1 MPIRVFKQFL
11 LLCALT
17 FVGSATAQ
25 VRDYLLGP
33 GDIISVKVF
42 ESPEL
47 SIEARVSE
55 NGTISYPLIGNLPVG
70 GLTASATGSLIAKRL
85 KDGGFVRQP
94 FVNVGIAQYRSVQVS
109 VLGQVARP
117 GRYPM
122 EQSASRVTD
131 VLAMAGGA
139 LATAAD
145 AVWLVSQEGD
155 KARRVEIDVAAVMR
169 AGDASKN
176 VIVKNGDT
184 IYVPRGPNFYI
195 YGEVQRAGQ
204 YRVERGMNV
213 TQALAVGG
221 GPTTRGTDRGM
232 RISRRDA
239 GGNLVTREADPN
251 EPILPDDILY
261 VRERVF

>member
-1 MPIRVFKQFL
+1 MPIRVFKQYL
-11 LLCALT
+11 LLCALA
-17 FVGSATAQ
+17 FAGSASAQ

-33 GDIISVKVF
+33 GDIVSIKVF

-47 SIEARVSE
+47 SVDARVSDT
-55 NGTISYPLIGNLPVG
+55 GRISYPLIGDLPVA

-85 KDGGFVRQP
+85 MEGGFVRQP

-122 EQSASRVTD
+122 EQSASNVTD

-139 LATAAD
+139 LPAGAD
-145 AVWLVSQEGD
+145 VVWLVTHEGG
-155 KARRVEIDVAAVMR
+155 KTRKLEIDVSEVMR
-169 AGDASKN
+169 TGDMSTN
-176 VIVKNGDT
+176 QPIKNGDT
-184 IYVPRGPNFYI
+184 IFVPRAPNFYI

-204 YRVERGMNV
+204 YRVERGMNA

-221 GPTTRGTDRGM
+221 GPSTRGTDRGM
-232 RISRRDA
+232 RLSRRDA
-239 GGNLVTREADPN
+239 AGNLVTREVDSN

-261 VRERVF
+261 VRERLF